1 MNTKGVQL
9 QLMIGPT
16 VPIPAPKIIA
26 ESLESVEVT
35 HSDEERS
42 GFQLVF
48 RINTS
53 GPAGMAAEML
63 LNSPLFTVF
72 NRVVLTVIFKGTPHV
87 LMDGII
93 TNQEHQ
99 PGAEAGGMALFTL
112 TGEDVSLMLD
122 REDKNAE
129 HPAQDET
136 IIALKIIASYA
147 QYGLIPLVIPPFFF
161 DPPLPVDRVPVQQ
174 ATDLKYLK
182 ELAERHS
189 YVFYITPGPATL
201 TNTAYWGPPI
211 RVGIPQKALSVNM
224 DPHSNVESI
233 NIQHNALAPTTVSG
247 KVQDRMTNQTFPVE
261 TFASLRLPLASLPDW
276 LVHRPKIR
284 KIQLRQSGLNV
295 AQAYARAQAIEDRSS
310 DEVVSVTG
318 ELDSM
323 RYGDLLR
330 PRSLVGLRGAG
341 LLYDGFYYVKRV
353 THSIRRGTY
362 KQSFSL
368 AREGLGT
375 TTPVVIP

>member
-1 MNTKGVQL
+1 MNPQGVQL

-16 VPIPAPKIIA
+16 VPVPAPKILA
-26 ESLESVEVT
+26 EALDRVEVT
-35 HSDEERS
+35 HSDQERS

-48 RINTS
+48 RIDTS
-53 GPAGMAAEML
+53 GPAGMAAEVL

-72 NRVVLTVIFKGTPHV
+72 NRVVLTVIFKGMPHV

-99 PGAEAGGMALFTL
+99 PGAESAGMAVFTL
-112 TGEDVSLMLD
+112 TGEDVSLMMD

-136 IIALKIIASYA
+136 VIALKIIASYA
-147 QYGLIPLVIPPFFF
+147 RYGLIPIVIPPTFL

-174 ATDLKYLK
+174 ATDLQYLK
-182 ELAERHS
+182 NLAKRNS
-189 YVFYITPGPATL
+189 YVFYITPGPVTM

-211 RVGIPQKALSVNM
+211 RIGIPQKALSVNM

-233 NIQHNALAPTTVSG
+233 NFQHNALAPTTVSG
-247 KVQDRMTNQTFPVE
+247 KVQDRVTNQSFPVE
-261 TFASLRLPLASLPDW
+261 TFASLRLPLASMPDW
-276 LVHRPKIR
+276 LVHRPHIR
-284 KIQLRQSGLNV
+284 KTQLRRSGLNV
-295 AQAYARAQAIEDRSS
+295 AQAYARAQATMDRSN
-310 DEVVSVTG
+310 DEVVTASG

-353 THSIRRGTY
+353 THTISRGNY
-362 KQSFSL
+362 KQQFTL

-375 TTPVVIP
+375 TTPVVRP